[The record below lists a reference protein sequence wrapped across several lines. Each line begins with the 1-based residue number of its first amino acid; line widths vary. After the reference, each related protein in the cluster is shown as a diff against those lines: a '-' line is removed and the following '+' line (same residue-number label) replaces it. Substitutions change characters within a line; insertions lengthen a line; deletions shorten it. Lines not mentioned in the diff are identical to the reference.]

1 MSKRVNDLYREIW
14 DTEFQL
20 GQKKDE
26 FNKKVSELNRQLVYD
41 ASCRLEAY
49 AKEGKLGNFEA
60 TVIINDML
68 SKMK

>member
-14 DTEFQL
+14 DTEFQ
-20 GQKKDE
+20 
-26 FNKKVSELNRQLVYD
+26 LNRQLVYD